1 MTIPIPM
8 PSREK
13 ASHRK
18 KFVIMAKKPVLH
30 SYADRLSFERLL
42 LLIATLVQHPGVGCC
57 DSLASSETRKH
68 HNALEAVQIQ
78 LRQVADSLH
87 IELPPG
93 YPATATIRKD
103 LETLRDY
110 GILDRRMYRWGYY
123 LGTGAMSK
131 EQLKVAFNALASL
144 AQYQGDPLV
153 RQIYH
158 ILEQRLRGLNLVQPG
173 DFFYPVRAYLNR
185 PIIYTDPDEMRVL
198 GKYKHTLYCCL
209 EIVENAIAQ
218 GQLIELYRYKEP
230 YQQKIGYLQVYP
242 LQLFYHDIAWYLLYE
257 YSDSGHLEVERID
270 RFKDHCPILD
280 SPQRGQKA
288 QLESLK
294 VAQRLRECGWGIYLG
309 EPEEQQLEREGKLQY
324 EQVKV
329 RFFHPVTSFI
339 LEGECRH
346 PHQRIIKGKTDSN
359 GNYQSVDYLVKLPRR
374 SFNEF
379 TRWVYR
385 YMGSAQV
392 LSPPDLVEKHRQAA
406 QALAARYS

>member
-1 MTIPIPM
+1 
-8 PSREK
+8 
-13 ASHRK
+13 
-18 KFVIMAKKPVLH
+18 MAKKPVLH
-30 SYADRLSFERLL
+30 PYADHLSFKRLL
-42 LLIATLVQHPGVGCC
+42 LLIATLVQHPGVGCY
-57 DSLASSETRKH
+57 DTNAASETGKH

-78 LRQVADSLH
+78 LRQVASSLN
-87 IELPPG
+87 IQLPPG

-123 LGTGAMSK
+123 LGTGAMNK
-131 EQLKVAFNALASL
+131 DQLKVAFNSLASL
-144 AQYQGDPLV
+144 AQYQGDPQI

-158 ILEQRLRGLNLVQPG
+158 ILEQRLRGLNLEQPG

-185 PIIYTDPDEMRVL
+185 PIIYTDPDEMRAK

-218 GQLIELYRYKEP
+218 GQLIELYRHKEP
-230 YQQKIGYLQVYP
+230 YQQRIGHLKVYP

-257 YSDSGHLEVERID
+257 YQDSGHLEVERID
-270 RFKDHCPILD
+270 RFKDYCLIHE
-280 SPQRGQKA
+280 PQGRGQTV

-294 VAQRLRECGWGIYLG
+294 VAQKLRECGWGIYLG
-309 EPEEQQLEREGKLQY
+309 QPDEQQLEREGNLEY
-324 EQVKV
+324 ELVKI
-329 RFFHPVTSFI
+329 RFFPPATTFI

-346 PHQRIIKGKTDSN
+346 PHQRIIKGKIDSD
-359 GNYQSVDYLVKLPRR
+359 GNYQHVDYLVKLPRR
-374 SFNEF
+374 SFNEL

-406 QALAARYS
+406 IDLINRYS